1 MIKNWILR
9 AVAGLV
15 SLGAALFYLREVLHP
30 GRSEPG
36 AWFTLALG
44 LILLAVLFATKG
56 RNPADRPAMNLA
68 GVAAAL
74 SAWTLVSRALV
85 LWKGLPGNL
94 ADMQPLI
101 PAAPL
106 AALAVAAY
114 IWATRVLSG
123 KAGGTKVTP
132 ATPPDY
138 RHEPGHEPP
147 RPDKADVILGLTERG
162 KPLVLLEQDR
172 MLHTIDVGPTGG
184 GKSAGVFLPLI
195 EQDVQK
201 LAAYRERQARAGKQD
216 QMERAVWKVKREKEQ
231 GRLLSVTLIE
241 PKGGLAAD
249 VAEMCR
255 HYRVPVTHIDL
266 MDPNSQRFNALEGEV
281 GAVAEITRTALRSV
295 FGDQEAFFSQVQQT
309 LVRETVVMLKTLYGD
324 DVALMDLADVVQDAD
339 TLERKV
345 RQLKSLGQALRTVNY
360 FEKVVLKDDKTFQA
374 AMGLRQ
380 QLADLTGNPQVN
392 RVLRGPSDIN
402 LDRLLAEGGVFT
414 VATGL
419 PLGRI
424 GSVFGQL
431 VMQHEQAA
439 VFRRPRGDRPPH
451 LLYVDEYP
459 RYLNDATETLLALGR
474 EYQCGALLSM
484 QDIEQL
490 ALQRNQALRDVLL
503 AIPRNAIVH
512 GGVGAHTAG
521 RFSAELGERWVQSVS
536 RTLRD
541 DGGPAASMERGELR
555 PRLHYTQIIE
565 LPRYHAA
572 FYLVRNG
579 HPEPPVIARTRLAQW
594 AAKVPKT
601 QPAGRPPALS
611 AVPEPPTGP
620 VADPDDLPPPPVWA
634 PDPVPQEAEPAPPP
648 LQAEPEGEVAQAR
661 PEPEAAPQIPPVEEV
676 SAPPTPPPEPA
687 PEGVQAYA
695 VRDLRT
701 KKVLGYVPGATE
713 AEAREAAN
721 RLWPGRSLEFAPL
734 ATFPALWEVTDYE
747 AEKTLGYIPA
757 ESAGAAAQQARALWP
772 NKPVQVEP
780 YLRPD
785 DNPFAR

>member
-1 MIKNWILR
+1 MIKNWLFR
-9 AVAGLV
+9 LTAGLV
-15 SLGAALFYLREVLHP
+15 TLGAALFYLREVLHP
-30 GRSEPG
+30 GRNEPG
-36 AWFTLALG
+36 AWATLVLGLAL
-44 LILLAVLFATKG
+44 LAAIYATKG
-56 RNPADRPAMNLA
+56 KGLADRPAMNLSGMAA
-68 GVAAAL
+68 GL
-74 SAWTLVSRALV
+74 SAWTILARSLV
-85 LWKGLPGNL
+85 LWPGLPESV
-94 ADMQPLI
+94 ADVQQLI

-106 AALAVAAY
+106 AGLAVAAY

-123 KAGGTKVTP
+123 KAAGTKVTP

-216 QMERAVWKVKREKEQ
+216 QMERAVWKVRREKAQ
-231 GRLLSVTLIE
+231 GRLLSVTVIE
-241 PKGGLAAD
+241 PKGSLAAD
-249 VAEMCR
+249 VADMCR

-360 FEKVVLKDDKTFQA
+360 FEKVVLKDEKTFQA

-565 LPRYHAA
+565 LPKYHAA

-594 AAKVPKT
+594 AARVPKT
-601 QPAGRPPALS
+601 QPAGRAPVPPRA
-611 AVPEPPTGP
+611 PEPPRGP
-620 VADPDDLPPPPVWA
+620 VADPDDLPPPVWA
-634 PDPVPQEAEPAPPP
+634 PDPVLETAGSAPPP
-648 LQAEPEGEVAQAR
+648 PQEEAKAVQAQPGPET
-661 PEPEAAPQIPPVEEV
+661 AAERPPVEEV
-676 SAPPTPPPEPA
+676 PAPPIPPPEFA
-687 PEGVQAYA
+687 PEGVQACA

-713 AEAREAAN
+713 AEAREVAG
-721 RLWPGRSLEFAPL
+721 RLWPGRSLEFAPP

-772 NKPVQVEP
+772 GKPVQVEP

-785 DNPFAR
+785 ENPFSR